1 MSTVSPSSSRSKT
14 FMHRCR
20 WPWFRVGA
28 GSQNG
33 VCAPLRELAEGSAG
47 NIPLAGWWLWR
58 GDIDHL
64 VHARSG
70 LGYARSRR
78 FDEPHLVQA
87 GDTARAV
94 LRVGRRGRSRVP
106 ERIGDRRPALS

>member
-1 MSTVSPSSSRSKT
+1 MVSRR
-14 FMHRCR
+14 HQA
-20 WPWFRVGA
+20 GA
-28 GSQNG
+28 GSENG
-33 VCAPLRELAEGSAG
+33 VCAPLRELAEERW

-64 VHARSG
+64 VQARSG
-70 LGYARSRR
+70 VGYARSRR

-106 ERIGDRRPALS
+106 ARIGDRRPALS